1 MNTPERVLNMSF
13 LQKIIK
19 YIGIYKAFFKAS
31 IVADLEYRLNFVIL
45 VIGEFIWYSTQL
57 ILFEVLYRHT
67 KIIGDWDVHQMRVFI
82 FLVLF
87 VDSIYMIL
95 WDPNFSV
102 FTDNVRKGTLDL
114 LLMKPINSMFML
126 SSQRISISH
135 LPCFFITFGG
145 LVWALNQLPDF
156 NWLKLLWLFLL
167 VPAGLSVIFCGRF
180 ALNSTSIIFTRAD
193 FLQYIWYSVFR
204 LGLRPDAIY
213 SGFLRIILIF
223 VLPFAMVAS
232 IPARILLEPA
242 QPWMIAWALIL
253 PFILFYLLRKYWV
266 FCLKH
271 YSSAS
276 S

>member
-1 MNTPERVLNMSF
+1 MNM
-13 LQKIIK
+13 LQLIRK
-19 YIGIYKAFFKAS
+19 YLAIYRAFFRAS
-31 IVADLEYRLNFVIL
+31 FVADLEYRLNFVVL

-67 KIIGDWDVHQMRVFI
+67 DIIGDWNVHQMRVFV

-95 WDPNFSV
+95 WDPNFSI

-114 LLMKPINSMFML
+114 LLMKPVNSMFML
-126 SSQRISISH
+126 SSQRLSISH
-135 LPCFFITFGG
+135 IPCFFITFGG
-145 LVWALNQLPDF
+145 LIWALNQLPEF
-156 NWLKLLWLFLL
+156 NWLKLLWLILL

-193 FLQYIWYSVFR
+193 FLQYVWYSLFR

-213 SGFLRIILIF
+213 SGLLRIILIF

-232 IPARILLEPA
+232 IPARILLEPTQA
-242 QPWMIAWALIL
+242 WMLIWALIL
-253 PFILFYLLRKYWV
+253 PFICFYLLKKYWA
-266 FCLKH
+266 FCLRY

>member
-1 MNTPERVLNMSF
+1 MS
-13 LQKIIK
+13 LYQKIIK
-19 YIGIYKAFFKAS
+19 YLGIYQAFFKAS
-31 IVADLEYRLNFVIL
+31 LVADLEYRLNFVIL

-67 KIIGDWDVHQMRVFI
+67 NIIGDWNLHQMRVFI

-95 WDPNFSV
+95 WDPNFSS

-126 SSQRISISH
+126 SSQRLSVAH

-145 LVWALNQLPDF
+145 LLWALAQLPDF
-156 NWLKLLWLFLL
+156 NWLKLLWLIFLI
-167 VPAGLSVIFCGRF
+167 PAGLSVIFCGRF

-193 FLQYIWYSVFR
+193 FLQYIWYSIFR

-223 VLPFAMVAS
+223 VVPFAMVAS
-232 IPARILLEPA
+232 IPARILLEPT
-242 QPWMIAWALIL
+242 QFWMIAWAFIL
-253 PFILFYLLRKYWV
+253 PFILFYLLKKYWV
-266 FCLKH
+266 FCLRY

>member
-1 MNTPERVLNMSF
+1 MNLTSSVKKF
-13 LQKIIK
+13 LS
-19 YIGIYKAFFKAS
+19 IYAAFFRAS
-31 IVADLEYRLNFVIL
+31 LVADLEYRLNFVFL
-45 VIGEFIWYSTQL
+45 VVAEFVWYSTQL

-67 KIIGDWDVHQMRVFI
+67 KIIGDWNISQMRVFI

-126 SSQRISISH
+126 SSQRISVAHI
-135 LPCFFITFGG
+135 PCFFITFGG
-145 LVWALNQLPDF
+145 FLWALNQLPDF
-156 NWLKLLWLFLL
+156 NWLRLLWLIFLI
-167 VPAGLSVIFCGRF
+167 PAGLSVIFCGRF

-193 FLQYIWYSVFR
+193 FLQYIWYSAFR

-213 SGFLRIILIF
+213 SGLIRWILIF
-223 VLPFAMVAS
+223 VIPFAMVAS
-232 IPARILLEPA
+232 IPVRILIEPL
-242 QPWMIAWALIL
+242 QYWMLAWALVL
-253 PFILFYLLRKYWV
+253 PFILFWLLKRYWS
-266 FCLKH
+266 FCLK
-271 YSSAS
+271 YYTSAS

>member
-1 MNTPERVLNMSF
+1 MS
-13 LQKIIK
+13 LVQTLKK
-19 YIGIYKAFFKAS
+19 YLGFYGAFFKAS
-31 IVADLEYRLNFVIL
+31 LVADLEYRLNFVFL
-45 VIGEFIWYSTQL
+45 VLAEFVWYSTQL

-67 KIIGDWDVHQMRVFI
+67 NVIGNWNIDQMRVFV

-95 WDPNFSV
+95 WDPNFSA
-102 FTDNVRKGTLDL
+102 FTDNVRKGSLDL

-126 SSQRISISH
+126 SSQKISVSH
-135 LPCFFITFGG
+135 LPCFFITGAGFI
-145 LVWALNQLPDF
+145 WALAQIPDF
-156 NWLKLLWLFLL
+156 NWVKLLWLIILI
-167 VPAGLSVIFCGRF
+167 PSGLSVIFCGRF

-193 FLQYIWYSVFR
+193 FLQYIWYSAFR

-223 VLPFAMVAS
+223 IIPFAMVAS
-232 IPARILLEPA
+232 IPARVLLEPA
-242 QPWMIAWALIL
+242 APWMLLWGLVL
-253 PFILFYLLRKYWV
+253 PFILFFLLKRYWV

>member
-1 MNTPERVLNMSF
+1 MEA
-13 LQKIIK
+13 LQKLKK
-19 YIGIYKAFFKAS
+19 YLGIYRAFFKAS
-31 IVADLEYRLNFVIL
+31 LVADLEYRLNFVVL

-67 KIIGDWDVHQMRVFI
+67 DIIGDWNVHQMRVFV

-114 LLMKPINSMFML
+114 LLMKPVNSMFML
-126 SSQRISISH
+126 SSQRLSVSH
-135 LPCFFITFGG
+135 IPCFFITFGG
-145 LVWALNQLPDF
+145 LVWALAQLPAF
-156 NWLKLLWLFLL
+156 NWLKLLWLVFLI
-167 VPAGLSVIFCGRF
+167 PAGLSVIFCGRF
-180 ALNSTSIIFTRAD
+180 ALNSTSILFTRAD
-193 FLQYIWYSVFR
+193 FLQYIWYSLFR

-213 SGFLRIILIF
+213 NGFLRIILIF

-232 IPARILLEPA
+232 IPARILLEPT
-242 QPWMIAWALIL
+242 QLWMLAWALVL
-253 PFILFYLLRKYWV
+253 PFILFFLLRRYWS

>member
-1 MNTPERVLNMSF
+1 MFQELRHTLV
-13 LQKIIK
+13 K
-19 YIGIYKAFFKAS
+19 YLGLYRAFFRAS
-31 IVADLEYRLNFVIL
+31 MVADLEYRLNFVFL
-45 VIGEFIWYSTQL
+45 MLAEFVWYSTQL

-67 KIIGDWDVHQMRVFI
+67 KLIGNWDLAQMRVFI

-95 WDPNFSV
+95 WDPNFST
-102 FTDNVRKGTLDL
+102 FTDNVRKGSLDL

-126 SSQRISISH
+126 SSQKMSVSH
-135 LPCFFITFGG
+135 IPCFFITAGG
-145 LVWALNQLPDF
+145 LVWALAQLPDF
-156 NWLKLLWLFLL
+156 NWFKLLWLIILI
-167 VPAGLSVIFCGRF
+167 PSGLSVIFCGRF

-193 FLQYIWYSVFR
+193 FLQYVWYSLFR

-213 SGFLRIILIF
+213 SGFVRVILIF
-223 VLPFAMVAS
+223 VVPFAMVAS
-232 IPARILLEPA
+232 IPARILLEPVSF
-242 QPWMIAWALIL
+242 WMLIWALAL
-253 PFILFYLLRKYWV
+253 PFILFYLLKHYWQ

>member
-1 MNTPERVLNMSF
+1 MWTDLRYGI
-13 LQKIIK
+13 QK
-19 YIGIYKAFFKAS
+19 YAGLYQAFFKAS
-31 IVADLEYRLNFVIL
+31 FVADLEYRLNFVFL
-45 VIGEFIWYSTQL
+45 MLAEFVWYSTQL

-67 KIIGDWDVHQMRVFI
+67 NIIGNWNLSQMRVFI

-87 VDSIYMIL
+87 VDSFYMIL
-95 WDPNFSV
+95 WDPNFST

-135 LPCFFITFGG
+135 IPCFFITAGG
-145 LVWALNQLPDF
+145 LVWALAQLPDF
-156 NWLKLLWLFLL
+156 NWFKLLWLLIL
-167 VPAGLSVIFCGRF
+167 IPSGLSVIFCGRF

-193 FLQYIWYSVFR
+193 FLQYIWYSLFR

-213 SGFLRIILIF
+213 SGFLRVILIF
-223 VLPFAMVAS
+223 IVPFAMIAS
-232 IPARILLEPA
+232 IPARIMLEPTSYGLL
-242 QPWMIAWALIL
+242 IWAFVL
-253 PFILFYLLRKYWV
+253 PFISFYLLKKYWV
-266 FCLKH
+266 FCLKF

>member
-1 MNTPERVLNMSF
+1 MNLTAKI
-13 LQKIIK
+13 QK
-19 YIGIYKAFFKAS
+19 YAVIYKAFFKAS
-31 IVADLEYRLNFVIL
+31 LVADLEYRLNFVFL
-45 VIGEFIWYSTQL
+45 VLAEFVWYSTQL

-67 KIIGDWDVHQMRVFI
+67 NIIGNWNVSQMRVFI

-95 WDPNFSV
+95 WDPNFSS

-126 SSQRISISH
+126 SSQRISVSH
-135 LPCFFITFGG
+135 IPCFFITAAG
-145 LVWALNQLPDF
+145 LIWALGELPQF
-156 NWLKLLWLFLL
+156 TWMKLLWLIILI
-167 VPAGLSVIFCGRF
+167 PSGLAVIFCGRF

-193 FLQYIWYSVFR
+193 FLQYVWYSLFR

-223 VLPFAMVAS
+223 IVPFAMVAS
-232 IPARILLEPA
+232 IPARVLLEPTE
-242 QPWMIAWALIL
+242 PWMLAWALVL
-253 PFILFYLLRKYWV
+253 PFLLFFLLKRYWV
-266 FCLKH
+266 YCLKF